1 MNIRDKRKQ
10 KGYTQ
15 SSFAKEVGVAQCTVS
30 QWERGCIVPS
40 IDKLIL
46 MSKIFNCTID
56 DLLREDKNENLQIHS
71 SEI

>member
-40 IDKLIL
+40 FDKLIL
-46 MSKIFNCTID
+46 MSKIFNCTLD
-56 DLLREDKNENLQIHS
+56 ELAKESGDENERT
-71 SEI
+71 